1 MIIRELVT
9 SIGFKVD
16 KKGLDDAEKRFS
28 RLGNTASNVSNRFA
42 GLGRVL
48 AGAFSIG
55 AIVKIGSDIFKTNM
69 EFERLAGALKVAT
82 GSTEAAADK
91 MKELQKFAA
100 TTPYD
105 VQQAVQAFLTLKNLG
120 LDPSVESLK
129 SFGNTA
135 SSMGKGLQQMIEAV
149 ADASTGEFERLKEFG
164 IKANAEGKDI
174 TFTFQG
180 VTTTVKKNAKD
191 IQKYLLNIGNTKFAG
206 AMEEQM
212 NRLPGIVSN
221 FQDSIQA
228 FFKIMGDSGLVDGI
242 KAIFQA
248 LSLGTEGSDD
258 LAKSLGEVLGAAL
271 RKIAGW
277 ITKIRDGIDRWTRS
291 MGGLQNALK
300 LTATAATI
308 LMAIFAVNKI
318 YGAITAFLSLASAIR
333 AVGVAAYFANLG
345 IGLIPALV
353 IAAAAAIGVAA
364 GLLIR
369 HWEEVK
375 SAFMNAADTVIQPW
389 FDVFSAFFAFVKNG
403 FMESAQVAAGFIN
416 PFKTLETLKKLK
428 SGEAFSKTGSSLQNL
443 GNASGTL
450 ANRGVS
456 GGLPLIEF
464 WNEFGKNMAPAL
476 SKDWSSV
483 KNATGLGGPPA
494 TSTPG
499 AVSKNVNVKSNVNV
513 MLPQGS
519 LRDEVTKA
527 VLSAM
532 NTMLRQA
539 DNANSATPI

>member
-42 GLGRVL
+42 GLGKVL

-55 AIVKIGSDIFKTNM
+55 AIVKVGSDIFKTSM
-69 EFERLAGALKVAT
+69 EFDRLSGALKIAT

-105 VQQAVQAFLTLKNLG
+105 VQQAVQAFLSLKNLG

-135 SSMGKGLQQMIEAV
+135 SSMGFSLQQMIEAV
-149 ADASTGEFERLKEFG
+149 ADASTGEFERLKQFG
-164 IKANAEGKDI
+164 IKSKSEGDNVI
-174 TFTFQG
+174 FTFQE
-180 VTTTVKKNAKD
+180 VETKVKKNASD
-191 IQKYLLNIGNTKFAG
+191 IQKYLLNIGNTTFAG
-206 AMEEQM
+206 GMEEQM
-212 NRLPGIVSN
+212 TRLGGVVSN
-221 FQDSIQA
+221 FSDSIQD
-228 FFKIMGDSGLVDGI
+228 FYKVMGDSGLLAGF
-242 KAIFQA
+242 KELFRA
-248 LSLGTEGSDD
+248 LSLGDET
-258 LAKSLGEVLGAAL
+258 SLGIAKTLGKILGDAL
-271 RKIAGW
+271 IKLAGW
-277 ITKIRDGIDRWTRS
+277 ITKAREGFERWTRA
-291 MGGLQNALK
+291 MGGIQNALK

-369 HWEEVK
+369 HWDEVK
-375 SAFMNAADTVIQPW
+375 AAFMNAADTVIQPW

-464 WNEFGKNMAPAL
+464 WNEFGKNMAPSL

-494 TSTPG
+494 TSTPA